1 MPKVGLALFDDH
13 PILLDG
19 LSSILSKSDEFA
31 VVATGSSAAE
41 ALSLSLSCNVDV
53 IIVDLDMP
61 GNVFETILRIR
72 AQSPDIKILV
82 FTASVAIDH
91 AVRAL
96 EAGAHGYVLKG
107 STASELADA
116 IRSVMNGDTYVTQSF
131 AAKVIAALRNATARK
146 MALQAMRLSLREEQ
160 VVRLLLRGKTNKEIA
175 NSLCISEKTVK
186 HYMSLLMQKLQ
197 VRNRIEV
204 VLAAQKLTA
213 DAADPIS
220 SAVAYRH

>member
-1 MPKVGLALFDDH
+1 MSKVELALFDDH
-13 PILLDG
+13 PVLLDG
-19 LSSILSKSDEFA
+19 LSSVLSESDDFT
-31 VVATGSSAAE
+31 VVGKGVSAAD
-41 ALSLSLSCNVDV
+41 AVSLSFSRKVDV

-61 GNVFETILRIR
+61 GNIFEAIR
-72 AQSPDIKILV
+72 KIRMQSPDVKILV

-96 EAGAHGYVLKG
+96 EAGAHGYVVKG
-107 STASELADA
+107 STASELAGA
-116 IRSVMNGDTYVTQSF
+116 IHSVMGGDIYVTQSF

-160 VVRLLLRGKTNKEIA
+160 IVRLLLRGKTNKEIA
-175 NSLCISEKTVK
+175 NSLHISEKTVK
-186 HYMSLLMQKLQ
+186 HYMSLLMQKLH

-213 DAADPIS
+213 DATDPVS
-220 SAVAYRH
+220 STVAWH